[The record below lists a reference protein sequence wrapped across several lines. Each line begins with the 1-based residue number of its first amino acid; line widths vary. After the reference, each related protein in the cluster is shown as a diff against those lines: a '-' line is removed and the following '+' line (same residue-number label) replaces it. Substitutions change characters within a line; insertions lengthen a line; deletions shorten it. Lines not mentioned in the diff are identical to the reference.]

1 MQLEEISCASWHKKR
16 KLSLIHLINDSIF
29 NLIIR
34 IRSMGVSVRRVN
46 HSALV
51 SL

>member
-1 MQLEEISCASWHKKR
+1 MQAGTTKR
-16 KLSLIHLINDSIF
+16 KLSLIHSINDSIF

-34 IRSMGVSVRRVN
+34 IRSIGVSVGRVN
-46 HSALV
+46 HFALV